1 MPNRLNRTLP
11 PEVKR
16 RKGARPPM
24 PVSKPGFEIL
34 VPLELVPEYLR
45 INGLEPKGW
54 DDMRQRLIVT
64 PAREDA
70 WSSLA
75 GVKKAGAQ

>member
-1 MPNRLNRTLP
+1 MSKGVNRTLP
-11 PEVKR
+11 PAVKP

-45 INGLEPKGW
+45 INGLEPKAW
-54 DDMRQRLIVT
+54 DDVRQRLIV
-64 PAREDA
+64 
-70 WSSLA
+70 
-75 GVKKAGAQ
+75 KKAGTA